1 MKNAQDMQAMY
12 VHVYIIYIHTA
23 CISVKNTAVTWNH
36 LEIDNTI
43 EYGKATKCI
52 YENRRRHKT
61 MEAKKRSLLHV
72 TYVTA

>member
-1 MKNAQDMQAMY
+1 MKNAQDRQAMY
-12 VHVYIIYIHTA
+12 VDVA
-23 CISVKNTAVTWNH
+23 CIAVTWNH

-61 MEAKKRSLLHV
+61 MEAKKRSLATCNLCDSIK
-72 TYVTA
+72 